1 MNDRKVILKG
11 DILESVTI
19 ENKIVICTETTCS
32 NSTRTFKAVDIN
44 SGDILE
50 LKYIDY
56 RKSHSNKLYN
66 KKELVEVIL
75 LSERRIYEKVLGCGS
90 DFRTTVGRWYKYVI
104 EQLDNKARINIDDN
118 YNRVLR

>member
-1 MNDRKVILKG
+1 MSNRIVVLKG

-32 NSTRTFKAVDIN
+32 NSSRTFKAVDIN

-56 RKSHSNKLYN
+56 RKSNSNKLYN
-66 KKELVEVIL
+66 KKELVEIIL
-75 LSERRIYEKVLGCGS
+75 LSEMRIYKKVLRCGA
-90 DFRTTVGRWYKYVI
+90 DFKRTVEIWNNYVV
-104 EQLDNKARINIDDN
+104 EQLENKSRIDIDLN